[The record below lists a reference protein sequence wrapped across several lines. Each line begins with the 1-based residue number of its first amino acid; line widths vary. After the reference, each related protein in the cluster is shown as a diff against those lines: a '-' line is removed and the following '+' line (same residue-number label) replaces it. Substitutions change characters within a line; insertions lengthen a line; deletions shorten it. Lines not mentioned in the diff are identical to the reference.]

1 MVYDTDEEQIE
12 ALKNW
17 WDENGN
23 SIIVGIILVLAVLF
37 GSRYW
42 QSSQNATAELA
53 SDIYTQMT
61 DSVQAN
67 FDLDVDDEELN
78 SAFNLH
84 AELKTNFADTVY
96 SRYSALLMARLYVQ
110 RNELENA
117 ASELQWILDNPGL
130 GFLKSIDDEL
140 ALTTRARLARVV
152 IAQGNAEAA
161 LQLLNEVEPGT
172 FAGIFAEIEGDAYVE
187 LGRLQEAID
196 AYQTALTLGTNAEV
210 VELKLNDIRS

>member
-1 MVYDTDEEQIE
+1 LVYDTDEEQIE
-12 ALKNW
+12 ALKGW
-17 WDENGN
+17 WDENGT
-23 SIIVGIILVLAVLF
+23 SLIVGIILVLAVLF

-42 QSSQNATAELA
+42 QSAQDSTAELA
-53 SDIYTQMT
+53 SDIYTQMA
-61 DSVQAN
+61 DSVLSN
-67 FDLDVDDEELN
+67 IDLDVDEEELN
-78 SAFNLH
+78 SALNLH
-84 AELKTNFADTVY
+84 NDLKTNFVNTIY

-110 RNELENA
+110 RNELDNA
-117 ASELQWILDNPGL
+117 ANELRWILDNPGL

-152 IAQGNAEAA
+152 IAQGDAEAA

-196 AYQTALTLGTNAEV
+196 AYQTALSIGANAEV